1 MTPHGL
7 VEGISTAFKNKE
19 FSNVA
24 IRNKCTNVS
33 IVV

>member
-7 VEGISTAFKNKE
+7 VEGISTAFKKKE
-19 FSNVA
+19 FSNFA
-24 IRNKCTNVS
+24 IRNKCANVS